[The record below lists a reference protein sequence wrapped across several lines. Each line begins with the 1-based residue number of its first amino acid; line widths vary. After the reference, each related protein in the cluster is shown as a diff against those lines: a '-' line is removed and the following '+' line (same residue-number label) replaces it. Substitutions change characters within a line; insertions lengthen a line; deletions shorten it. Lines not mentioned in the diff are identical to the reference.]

1 MSNEWDDDLHRAL
14 SHPVRRQIIEYLQK
28 QKALY
33 FHELLQCATTLN
45 HGKLGFHLRALKGLI
60 EREPSTNKYRL
71 TDKGKLAAE
80 VICTVRLTM
89 AKDELTL
96 THEPT
101 TYVRRLELGDHA
113 VLFYDTEEI
122 KRKISFPFIEAGI
135 LKGEAVVYLTS
146 EHKLDS
152 EKQEI
157 QKYGIN
163 LDNINKETLTIMS
176 AEEWY
181 MKKGKAQAKTI
192 MDNWLTL
199 VKEKQKAGFAGL
211 RVAGEMEVFFN
222 YTKTKEL
229 LRYETTLGRQL
240 PPSACALCLYKTSKL
255 DEQQFIQL
263 NHSHGHSIF
272 KGIAFKTM

>member
-1 MSNEWDDDLHRAL
+1 MNEWDDDLHRAL
-14 SHPVRRQIIEYLQK
+14 SHPIRRQIIECLQK
-28 QKALY
+28 QKALSFY
-33 FHELLQCATTLN
+33 ELLQCAPTSN
-45 HGKLGFHLRALKGLI
+45 HGKLGFHLRALEELI
-60 EREPSTNKYRL
+60 EHEPSTSKYRL
-71 TDKGKLAAE
+71 TDRGKLAAE

-96 THEPT
+96 AHEPT
-101 TYVRRLELGDHA
+101 RYVRRLGLEDHA

-122 KRKISFPFIEAGI
+122 KRKISFPFLEAGI

-157 QKYGIN
+157 QRYGIN

-181 MKKGKAQAKTI
+181 MKKGKAQATTI
-192 MDNWLTL
+192 INNWLTL
-199 VKEKQKAGFAGL
+199 LKEKQKAGYTGL
-211 RVAGEMEVFFN
+211 RGATEMEVFLN
-222 YTKTKEL
+222 YAKAKEL
-229 LRYETTLGRQL
+229 LKYEAALGTHLRY
-240 PPSACALCLYKTSKL
+240 ALCGMCLYNTQKL
-255 DEQQFIQL
+255 DEQQFIQI

-272 KGIAFKTM
+272 KGIAFKTI